1 MAIMDQFVLG
11 KRRGYI
17 NCEVLDA
24 DQNGITPNS
33 EDFDENSPSLLDFI
47 VETNDKV

>member
-1 MAIMDQFVLG
+1 MDHFVLG
-11 KRRGYI
+11 KRRGYV

-24 DQNGITPNS
+24 DENGNPPD
-33 EDFDENSPSLLDFI
+33 EDEFDESSPSLLDFI